1 LDKAGWISGFRGQDL
16 FDFDLEMAVD
26 LIEKSRAK
34 IVGIQVPEGLKR
46 TAPFIAREIEERTG
60 AKVIISG
67 DPCYGACDVDMEL
80 CRNVDLLIHIGH
92 SEMLSG
98 DPELDKVIYLE
109 ARMKADVKDVVTKAA
124 SLLKSKRVGVITTV
138 QHYHKIDEIIE
149 TLKERG
155 IEGIVGSGGERLR
168 YPGQVLGCNYDAA
181 KCLDVD
187 EYLFVGTG
195 KFHPIGVALSTGK
208 RVIVADPISSEAM
221 LIDPDPMIKRRY
233 GAIAR
238 AMDARKVAVL
248 ISKKPGQER
257 WIEAQKMMDLGKKH
271 DRDMILVY
279 LDRIEPDVLIN
290 LGVEAAVCTACPR
303 IALDDQAKYPVP
315 MLTPPEFEILL
326 GGCASKNYILDE
338 IE

>member
-1 LDKAGWISGFRGQDL
+1 MDKAGWTSGFSGQDL
-16 FDFDLEMAVD
+16 FDFDLKMAVN

-34 IVGIQVPEGLKR
+34 VIGIQVPEGLKR
-46 TAPFIAREIEERTG
+46 AAPFIAREIEKRTN
-60 AKVIISG
+60 ATVVISG

-80 CRNVDLLIHIGH
+80 CKDVDLLIHIGH
-92 SEMLSG
+92 SEMLIG
-98 DPELDKVIYLE
+98 DPELDRVIYLE
-109 ARMKADVKDVVTKAA
+109 ARMKVDVKEVVTKAA

-138 QHYHKIDEIIE
+138 QHHHKIDEIIE
-149 TLKERG
+149 ALRERG
-155 IEGIVGSGGERLR
+155 IEGMVGSGGERLR

-208 RVIVADPISSEAM
+208 RVIAADPVSSEVV

-238 AMDARKVAVL
+238 AMDARKIAVL
-248 ISKKPGQER
+248 VSKKPGQKR
-257 WIEAQKMMDLGKKH
+257 WNEAHKMMDLGEKNDK
-271 DRDMILVY
+271 DMILVY

-326 GGCASKNYILDE
+326 GECVSKNYILDE
-338 IE
+338 IK